1 MVILECF
8 LVVKNLGLGI
18 EQAWD
23 EMLVLPLLADQA
35 QLKALVLGLA
45 VYNPRPCELPG
56 LWNVLH
62 YQFPSVFPVHPQQS
76 VKWILDESAY

>member
-56 LWNVLH
+56 L
-62 YQFPSVFPVHPQQS
+62 
-76 VKWILDESAY
+76 

>member
-1 MVILECF
+1 MCF
-8 LVVKNLGLGI
+8 LVVKNLGFGI

-35 QLKALVLGLA
+35 QLKALVLDWA

-56 LWNVLH
+56 L
-62 YQFPSVFPVHPQQS
+62 
-76 VKWILDESAY
+76 